1 MTSGTISFTDIPH
14 TLLNYPIEETKRK
27 LIYSPRMLQ
36 NMRLGTLI
44 KFARELKGKK
54 PVDIDKIQSMGLLAV
69 KLGQIC
75 ALRPDLLEPDRCIQL
90 QELYSRA
97 PTIPSENF
105 EKLLAKYT
113 DEKFRSEFK
122 HIETVPFA
130 AASIGQIHKA
140 ELNDGSR
147 VVIKIIKGDFKK
159 SFERDV
165 KRMKRWMKMGLF
177 FNPKLK
183 KVGNPIGLL
192 NHIEDYTLREL
203 NLLNEITGKERL
215 ENLADEYSEKFPMPK
230 LRFPKI
236 WKNLSNENVLVMEE
250 VKEPTLESHLNSGTM
265 EWDDLLQLFRIHGAY
280 MFGMGVFHGDLHP
293 GNAMM
298 GEDKNFIFIDTGA
311 ICEAPDHVRKALFG
325 FFYFLAK
332 GELKNAFDAMLTMA
346 DVAPSGKTLQ
356 TYYDSMFELYDGFV
370 GTSVSEV
377 SLTQQMMKT
386 VKAAVLA
393 GCSFG
398 DEAFPIIRSLMY
410 MDGMVLKGHPN
421 VDLISSMGPY
431 LDEFATLIDTSTL
444 LERAPTSARK
454 MMDKNP
460 SLISKTTA

>member
-1 MTSGTISFTDIPH
+1 
-14 TLLNYPIEETKRK
+14 
-27 LIYSPRMLQ
+27 
-36 NMRLGTLI
+36 MRLSTLYS
-44 KFARELKGKK
+44 FSRELRGKK

-75 ALRPDLLEPDRCIQL
+75 ALRPDLIEPDRCIQL
-90 QELYSRA
+90 QQLYSRA
-97 PTIPSENF
+97 PSIPAENF
-105 EKLLAKYT
+105 DKLLSKYT
-113 DEKFRSEFK
+113 DSNFRSNFK
-122 HIETVPFA
+122 NIDTKPFA
-130 AASIGQIHKA
+130 AASIGQIHRA
-140 ELNDGSR
+140 ELNDGSK

-165 KRMKRWMKMGLF
+165 RRMKRWMKMGLF

-215 ENLADEYSEKFPMPK
+215 ESLAVEYGEEFPMPK
-230 LRFPKI
+230 LSFPKI
-236 WKNLSNENVLVMEE
+236 WKDLSNENVLVMEE
-250 VKEPTLESHLNSGTM
+250 VTDPTLESHLNAGTM
-265 EWDDLLQLFRIHGAY
+265 EWQDLLQLFRIHGAY

-298 GEDKNFIFIDTGA
+298 SQDKNFIFIDTGA

-346 DVAPSGKTLQ
+346 DVAPTGKTLE
-356 TYYDSMFELYDGFV
+356 TYYESMFELYDGFV

-410 MDGMVLKGHPN
+410 MDGMVLKGHPD

-444 LERAPTSARK
+444 LERAPSRSK
-454 MMDKNP
+454 KLVGKNR
-460 SLISKTTA
+460 SLIRNTTA

>member
-1 MTSGTISFTDIPH
+1 
-14 TLLNYPIEETKRK
+14 
-27 LIYSPRMLQ
+27 
-36 NMRLGTLI
+36 MRLGTLVR
-44 KFARELKGKK
+44 FAKELRGKK

-69 KLGQIC
+69 KLGQIA
-75 ALRPDLLEPDRCIQL
+75 ALRPDLLEPERCIQL

-97 PTIPSENF
+97 PTIPEENF
-105 EKLLAKYT
+105 DKLLNKYT
-113 DEKFRSEFK
+113 DSTFLGNFR
-122 HIETVPFA
+122 HIDSKPFA

-140 ELNDGSR
+140 VLNDGTN
-147 VVIKIIKGDFKK
+147 VVVKIIKGDFKK
-159 SFERDV
+159 SFEKDV

-177 FNPKLK
+177 FNPRLK

-215 ENLADEYSEKFPMPK
+215 ERLAAEYQDKFPMPNLK
-230 LRFPKI
+230 FPKI
-236 WKNLSNENVLVMEE
+236 WKELSNENVLVMEE
-250 VKEPTLESHLNSGTM
+250 IKEPTLESHLNSGTM
-265 EWDDLLQLFRIHGAY
+265 EWNDLLQLFRIHGAF

-298 GEDKNFIFIDTGA
+298 SQNKDFIFIDTGA
-311 ICEAPDHVRKALFG
+311 ICEAPEHVRKALFG
-325 FFYFLAK
+325 FFFFLAK

-410 MDGMVLKGHPN
+410 MDGMVLKGHPD

-444 LERAPTSARK
+444 LERAPITNWK
-454 MMDKNP
+454 MMGKNR
-460 SLISKTTA
+460 SLISKNTA

>member
-1 MTSGTISFTDIPH
+1 
-14 TLLNYPIEETKRK
+14 
-27 LIYSPRMLQ
+27 
-36 NMRLGTLI
+36 MRLGTLLR
-44 KFARELKGKK
+44 FSRELRGKK
-54 PVDIDKIQSMGLLAV
+54 PVDIEKIQSMGLLAV

-75 ALRPDLLEPDRCIQL
+75 ALRPDLLEPERCIQL

-97 PTIPSENF
+97 PTIPEENF
-105 EKLLAKYT
+105 EKLLSKYT
-113 DEKFRSEFK
+113 DENFAGNFNF
-122 HIETVPFA
+122 IESKPFA
-130 AASIGQIHKA
+130 AASIGQIHRA
-140 ELNDGSR
+140 ELKDGTK

-159 SFERDV
+159 TFEKDV

-215 ENLADEYSEKFPMPK
+215 EKLAEEYSVKFPMPK

-236 WKNLSNENVLVMEE
+236 WKELSNENLLVMEE
-250 VKEPTLESHLNSGTM
+250 VTHPTLESHLNSKTM

-298 GEDKNFIFIDTGA
+298 TDDKDFIFIDTGA
-311 ICEAPDHVRKALFG
+311 ICEAPEHVRKALFG

-346 DVAPSGKTLQ
+346 AVAPTGKTLQ

-410 MDGMVLKGHPN
+410 MDGMVLKGHPH

-444 LERAPTSARK
+444 LENTQQSSWK
-454 MMDKNP
+454 TMEKNLP
-460 SLISKTTA
+460 LITKTTA

>member
-1 MTSGTISFTDIPH
+1 M
-14 TLLNYPIEETKRK
+14 
-27 LIYSPRMLQ
+27 Q
-36 NMRLGTLI
+36 
-44 KFARELKGKK
+44 FARELRGKN

-97 PTIPSENF
+97 PTIPAEDFDKLLEKYTNDNFAENF
-105 EKLLAKYT
+105 N
-113 DEKFRSEFK
+113 
-122 HIETVPFA
+122 HIESKPFA
-130 AASIGQIHKA
+130 AASIGQIHRA
-140 ELNDGSR
+140 ELKDGTN

-159 SFERDV
+159 SFEKDV
-165 KRMKRWMKMGLF
+165 KRMKRWMRMGLF
-177 FNPKLK
+177 FNPRLK

-192 NHIEDYTLREL
+192 NHIEDYTIREL
-203 NLLNEITGKERL
+203 NLLNEITGKEKL
-215 ENLADEYSEKFPMPK
+215 EKLALQYETEFPMPK
-230 LRFPKI
+230 LKFPKI
-236 WKNLSNENVLVMEE
+236 WKELSNENVLVMEE
-250 VKEPTLESHLNSGTM
+250 VKHPTLESHLNSGTM
-265 EWDDLLQLFRIHGAY
+265 EWNDLLELFRIHGAY

-298 GEDKNFIFIDTGA
+298 SDNKEFIFIDTGA
-311 ICEAPDHVRKALFG
+311 ICEAPEHVRNALFG
-325 FFYFLAK
+325 FFYYLAK

-346 DVAPSGKTLQ
+346 DVAPKGKTLQ

-386 VKAAVLA
+386 IKAAVLA

-431 LDEFATLIDTSTL
+431 LDEFASLIDTSTL
-444 LERAPTSARK
+444 LDRTSITNRK
-454 MMDKNP
+454 MLEKNR

>member
-1 MTSGTISFTDIPH
+1 
-14 TLLNYPIEETKRK
+14 
-27 LIYSPRMLQ
+27 
-36 NMRLGTLI
+36 MRLGTLLR
-44 KFARELKGKK
+44 FARELKGKK

-97 PTIPSENF
+97 PSIPAENF
-105 EKLLAKYT
+105 DKLLDKYT
-113 DEKFRSEFK
+113 NSSFRSYFK
-122 HIETVPFA
+122 HIDSTPFA
-130 AASIGQIHKA
+130 AASIGQIHRA

-147 VVIKIIKGDFKK
+147 VVIKLIKGDFKK
-159 SFERDV
+159 SFARDV
-165 KRMKRWMKMGLF
+165 RRMKRWMKMGLF

-203 NLLNEITGKERL
+203 NLLNEITGKEHLERL
-215 ENLADEYSEKFPMPK
+215 AEEYSEKFPMPK

-236 WKNLSNENVLVMEE
+236 WKDLSSENVLVMEE
-250 VKEPTLESHLNSGTM
+250 ITEPTLESHLNAGSM

-298 GEDKNFIFIDTGA
+298 GSDKNFVFIDTGA
-311 ICEAPDHVRKALFG
+311 ICEAPEHVRKALFG

-332 GELKNAFDAMLTMA
+332 GELQNAFDAMLTMA
-346 DVAPSGKTLQ
+346 EVAPTGKTLE
-356 TYYDSMFELYDGFV
+356 TYYESMYELYDGFV

-444 LERAPTSARK
+444 LDREPVTKWKSVG
-454 MMDKNP
+454 KNRP
-460 SLISKTTA
+460 LITKTTA

>member
-1 MTSGTISFTDIPH
+1 MRLS
-14 TLLNYPIEETKRK
+14 TLLR
-27 LIYSPRMLQ
+27 
-36 NMRLGTLI
+36 
-44 KFARELKGKK
+44 FARELKGKK

-97 PTIPSENF
+97 PSIPAENF
-105 EKLLAKYT
+105 DKLLDKYT
-113 DEKFRSEFK
+113 DSSFRSHFK
-122 HIETVPFA
+122 HIDPTPFA
-130 AASIGQIHKA
+130 AASIGQIHRA

-147 VVIKIIKGDFKK
+147 VVIKLIKGDFKK
-159 SFERDV
+159 SFEKDV
-165 KRMKRWMKMGLF
+165 RRMKRWMKMGLF

-215 ENLADEYSEKFPMPK
+215 ERLAEEYSEKFPMPK

-236 WKNLSNENVLVMEE
+236 WKDLSSENVLVMEE
-250 VKEPTLESHLNSGTM
+250 ITEPTLESHLNAGSM

-298 GEDKNFIFIDTGA
+298 GSDKNFVFIDTGA
-311 ICEAPDHVRKALFG
+311 ICEAPEHVRKALFG

-332 GELKNAFDAMLTMA
+332 GELQNAFDAMLTMA
-346 DVAPSGKTLQ
+346 EVAPTGKTLE
-356 TYYDSMFELYDGFV
+356 TYYESMYELYDGFV

-410 MDGMVLKGHPN
+410 MDGMVLKGHPS

-444 LERAPTSARK
+444 LDREPVTNWKSV
-454 MMDKNP
+454 DKNL
-460 SLISKTTA
+460 SLITKTTA

>member
-1 MTSGTISFTDIPH
+1 
-14 TLLNYPIEETKRK
+14 
-27 LIYSPRMLQ
+27 
-36 NMRLGTLI
+36 
-44 KFARELKGKK
+44 
-54 PVDIDKIQSMGLLAV
+54 MGLLAV

-75 ALRPDLLEPDRCIQL
+75 ALRPDLLEPERCIQL

-97 PTIPSENF
+97 PTIPEENF
-105 EKLLAKYT
+105 EKLLSKYT
-113 DEKFRSEFK
+113 DEGFSDNFNFIDPK
-122 HIETVPFA
+122 PFA
-130 AASIGQIHKA
+130 AASIGQIHRA
-140 ELNDGSR
+140 ELKDGTK

-159 SFERDV
+159 TFEKDV
-165 KRMKRWMKMGLF
+165 KRMKRWMRMGLF

-215 ENLADEYSEKFPMPK
+215 EKLAAEYSVKFPMPK

-236 WKNLSNENVLVMEE
+236 WKELSNENLLVMEE
-250 VKEPTLESHLNSGTM
+250 ITHPTLESHLNSKTM

-298 GEDKNFIFIDTGA
+298 TDDKDFIFIDTGA
-311 ICEAPDHVRKALFG
+311 ICEAPEHVRKALFG

-346 DVAPSGKTLQ
+346 AVTPTGKTLQ

-410 MDGMVLKGHPN
+410 MDGMVLKGHPH

-444 LERAPTSARK
+444 LVNTQQSGWK
-454 MMDKNP
+454 TMDKNRP
-460 SLISKTTA
+460 LITKTTA

>member
-1 MTSGTISFTDIPH
+1 MRLR
-14 TLLNYPIEETKRK
+14 TLLR
-27 LIYSPRMLQ
+27 
-36 NMRLGTLI
+36 
-44 KFARELKGKK
+44 FARELRGKK
-54 PVDIDKIQSMGLLAV
+54 PVNIDKIQSMGLLAV

-75 ALRPDLLEPDRCIQL
+75 ALRPDLLEPERCIQL

-97 PTIPSENF
+97 PTIPEESF
-105 EKLLAKYT
+105 DKLLAKYT
-113 DEKFRSEFK
+113 NENFRGNFK
-122 HIETVPFA
+122 QIDSKPFA
-130 AASIGQIHKA
+130 AASIGQIHRA
-140 ELNDGSR
+140 ELNDGTN

-159 SFERDV
+159 SFEKDV
-165 KRMKRWMKMGLF
+165 RRMKRWMKMGLF

-203 NLLNEITGKERL
+203 NLLNEISGKERL
-215 ENLADEYSEKFPMPK
+215 EKLAEKYSDKFPMPN

-236 WKNLSNENVLVMEE
+236 WKELSSENVLVMEE
-250 VKEPTLESHLNSGTM
+250 IKEPTLESHLNSGTM
-265 EWDDLLQLFRIHGAY
+265 EWNDLLQLFRIHGAY

-298 GEDKNFIFIDTGA
+298 SEDKEFIFIDTGA
-311 ICEAPDHVRKALFG
+311 ICEAPEHVRKALFG

-332 GELKNAFDAMLTMA
+332 GELQNAFDAMLTMA
-346 DVAPSGKTLQ
+346 EVAPSGKTLQ

-410 MDGMVLKGHPN
+410 MDGMVLKGHPE

-444 LERAPTSARK
+444 LERVPKTNWK
-454 MMDKNP
+454 TMEKNLP
-460 SLISKTTA
+460 LITKTTA

>member
-1 MTSGTISFTDIPH
+1 MRLR
-14 TLLNYPIEETKRK
+14 TLLR
-27 LIYSPRMLQ
+27 
-36 NMRLGTLI
+36 
-44 KFARELKGKK
+44 FARELRGKK
-54 PVDIDKIQSMGLLAV
+54 PANIDKIQSMGLLAV

-75 ALRPDLLEPDRCIQL
+75 ALRPDLLEPEKCIQL

-97 PTIPSENF
+97 PTIPEESF

-113 DEKFRSEFK
+113 DDSFRGNFK
-122 HIETVPFA
+122 HIDPKPFA
-130 AASIGQIHKA
+130 AASIGQIHRA
-140 ELNDGSR
+140 ELNDGTN

-159 SFERDV
+159 SFEKDV
-165 KRMKRWMKMGLF
+165 RRMKRWMKMGLF
-177 FNPKLK
+177 FNPRLK

-215 ENLADEYSEKFPMPK
+215 EKLAEKYSDKFPMPN

-236 WKNLSNENVLVMEE
+236 WKELSSENVLVMEE
-250 VKEPTLESHLNSGTM
+250 IQEPTLESHLNSGTM
-265 EWDDLLQLFRIHGAY
+265 EWNDLLQLFRIHGAY

-298 GEDKNFIFIDTGA
+298 SENKDFIFIDTGA
-311 ICEAPDHVRKALFG
+311 ICEAPEHVRKALFG

-346 DVAPSGKTLQ
+346 EVAPSGKTLQ

-410 MDGMVLKGHPN
+410 MDGMVLKGHPE

-444 LERAPTSARK
+444 LERVPKTNWK
-454 MMDKNP
+454 TMEKNLP
-460 SLISKTTA
+460 LISKTTA